1 MYNYVVTLLR
11 LSPYVREA
19 PDFTNF
25 VGKRKEPNVDQDE
38 CRCNLR
44 SSLFAL

>member
-1 MYNYVVTLLR
+1 MAERRKPNTFVTLL
-11 LSPYVREA
+11 REA

-25 VGKRKEPNVDQDE
+25 VAKRKEPNVGQDE
-38 CRCNLR
+38 CHCNLR